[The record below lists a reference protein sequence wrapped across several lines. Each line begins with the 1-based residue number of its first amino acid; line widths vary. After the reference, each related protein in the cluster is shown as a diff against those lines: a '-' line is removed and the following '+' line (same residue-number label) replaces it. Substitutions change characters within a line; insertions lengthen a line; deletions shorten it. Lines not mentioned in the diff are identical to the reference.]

1 MIYVCGDTHH
11 DIDYRKLNSKNWPDG
26 KELTKDDYL
35 IVAGDFGLIWYGS
48 KNRQEEYMTNWYNDK
63 PWTTLFIDG
72 NHENFDRLFSDEFP
86 EVEMFG
92 SKVKQISDSIFYLQR
107 GHVYTIQDHKFFTF
121 GGGSSIDKARRT
133 EHVSWWRQ
141 EIPSM
146 TEMRFGMNSLKEVNN
161 EVDFVIAHSCPH
173 DIFYKLSKIH
183 NMSHKEVD
191 EEKPLRDY
199 LTWISENVSFKE
211 WHFGHFHYDEVF
223 DKKYYLHYIKSPRR
237 LV

>member
-11 DIDYRKLNSKNWPDG
+11 DIDYRKLTSKNWPDG

-48 KNRQEEYMTNWYNDK
+48 KNRQEEYLINWYNDK

-86 EVEMFG
+86 TVDMFG
-92 SKVKQISDSIFYLQR
+92 SKVKKISDSIFYLQR
-107 GHVYTIQDHKFFTF
+107 GHVYTIEDHRFFTF
-121 GGGSSIDKARRT
+121 GGGNSIDKHRRA

-141 EIPSM
+141 EMPSM
-146 TEMRFGMNSLKEVNN
+146 SEMRFGMNSLQKVDNK
-161 EVDFVIAHSCPH
+161 VDFVIAHSCPH
-173 DIFYKLSKIH
+173 EVFDRLRLIH
-183 NMSHKEVD
+183 SMSHKEGDD
-191 EEKPLRDY
+191 EKSLRDF
-199 LTWISENVSFKE
+199 LSWVDQNVEFKE
-211 WHFGHFHYDEVF
+211 WHFGHFHHDEVF
-223 DKKYYLHYIKSPRR
+223 DHKYFLHYSKSPKR